1 MASFQQRLNYITHER
16 QIMFYT
22 PEQYYEHHYS
32 DGSRKSSAM
41 GGGEVIYTGCISDV
55 FTRPTIRKANMSYS
69 TDPVS
74 DADRH
79 TDAQDAFTERL
90 DAEIASVTED
100 IQKAFSEQCMDLH
113 LPVCKGEAPTC
124 AEDEALGLLSYPKLE
139 GKLKQVLMH
148 STCRLVKQLREQM
161 AEKYADLW
169 VEDIAKTRI

>member
-1 MASFQQRLNYITHER
+1 
-16 QIMFYT
+16 MFYT

-90 DAEIASVTED
+90 DAEIASVTE
-100 IQKAFSEQCMDLH
+100 IYKRHF
-113 LPVCKGEAPTC
+113 
-124 AEDEALGLLSYPKLE
+124 LSNAWIY
-139 GKLKQVLMH
+139 
-148 STCRLVKQLREQM
+148 TCRCAKGKPQLAQRMRRSGCCLIQN
-161 AEKYADLW
+161 
-169 VEDIAKTRI
+169 